1 MNVLDMYKLDGKV
14 ALVTGGGRGL
24 GLQFAQALG
33 EAGARVL
40 LLARSAD
47 ELATAGRALRA
58 QGLDVAW
65 RAADLTQLDALPA
78 LVESLRSDHGE
89 IDILVNNAGRAEG
102 GPAEFCAT
110 EVWHSVMRLNLDAAF
125 VLTREVARQSML
137 PRGHGKVIHI
147 ASVGGLFGNPMSMQ
161 TVAYNASKGAV
172 ISLTRALASEWGP
185 RGLQVNAICPGFFD
199 TRMAARALRHFGSAA
214 VAQTPLGRL
223 GQEND
228 LKGLVVFFASSA
240 SDFITGQHLV
250 VDGGASTTYVSDPLI
265 GRERAAPL

>member
-1 MNVLDMYKLDGKV
+1 MKVIDSYKLDGKV

-33 EAGARVL
+33 EAGARVV

-47 ELATAGRALRA
+47 ELETASRSLQA
-58 QGLDVAW
+58 QGIDVAW
-65 RAADLTQLDALPA
+65 RVADMTALDGLPA
-78 LVESLRSDHGE
+78 LVASLRHDHGE

-102 GPAEFCAT
+102 GPAEGCT
-110 EVWHSVMRLNLDAAF
+110 DEVWHSVMRLNVDAAF

-137 PRGHGKVIHI
+137 PRGRGKVINI

-172 ISLTRALASEWGP
+172 LSLTRALASEWGP

-199 TRMAARALRHFGSAA
+199 TRMAAPALQYFGPAA

-223 GQEND
+223 GGDTD
-228 LKGLVVFFASSA
+228 LKGLVVFFASAA

-250 VDGGASTTYVSDPLI
+250 VDGGASTTYVSDPMI
-265 GRERAAPL
+265 GRERAQGH